1 YVLEYMK
8 EHGFN
13 FGGEQSGHIIFLEHN
28 TTGDGIL
35 TALQLLGDMK
45 RDDKPLSE
53 LAAGMRKYPQV
64 LVNARVS
71 EQDKL
76 RYQDDEVIQGEIRKI
91 EAQFKEDGRVL
102 IRPSGTEPV
111 VRIMIEGTNQREIEE
126 AAVRLAVLIEQRL
139 R

>member
-1 YVLEYMK
+1 
-8 EHGFN
+8 
-13 FGGEQSGHIIFLEHN
+13 
-28 TTGDGIL
+28 
-35 TALQLLGDMK
+35 MK

-139 R
+139 RWSVVFLFSLTIRAASFKVHIPFWNDEAL